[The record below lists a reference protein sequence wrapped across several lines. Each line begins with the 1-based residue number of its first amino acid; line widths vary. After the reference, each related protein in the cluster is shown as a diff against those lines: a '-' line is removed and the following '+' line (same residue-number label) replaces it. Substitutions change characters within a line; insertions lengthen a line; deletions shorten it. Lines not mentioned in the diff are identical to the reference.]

1 MRDRLRLAVPN
12 KGRLK
17 EPTLELLHAA
27 GLRFEVGER
36 NLLARVANL
45 ALDLLFVR
53 VDDVGEFVADGV
65 ADLGVTGLDLL
76 LEAGLDLPILRRL
89 GFGRCRLTVAVP
101 DPSPVRSLTDLA
113 GARIATGHPR
123 STRHFL
129 AQLGLTVEIVPVSG
143 AVEVAPRLG
152 LAEAIAD
159 LVASGSTLAVNGL
172 RAVADLLESQ
182 AVLVAHPAVAR
193 HAPET
198 LTTLETMLGA
208 VLAARGRKYL
218 MLNAPAERLSELRA
232 LLPALTAP
240 SVIPLAHEGM
250 VALHSVV
257 DADEVWRLLPR
268 LQASGA
274 SGILVVPIEKL
285 LP

>member
-1 MRDRLRLAVPN
+1 MGRRPPPGPGPPLLGDQPADGRIDGNHHADQHLAPARDRRIPARPRPDARTGGAAGGGGSDETTMRDRLRLAVPN

-123 STRHFL
+123 STRHAL
-129 AQLGLTVEIVPVSG
+129 AELGLTVEIVPVSG
-143 AVEVAPRLG
+143 AV
-152 LAEAIAD
+152 
-159 LVASGSTLAVNGL
+159 
-172 RAVADLLESQ
+172 
-182 AVLVAHPAVAR
+182 
-193 HAPET
+193 
-198 LTTLETMLGA
+198 
-208 VLAARGRKYL
+208 
-218 MLNAPAERLSELRA
+218 
-232 LLPALTAP
+232 
-240 SVIPLAHEGM
+240 
-250 VALHSVV
+250 
-257 DADEVWRLLPR
+257 
-268 LQASGA
+268 
-274 SGILVVPIEKL
+274 
-285 LP
+285 